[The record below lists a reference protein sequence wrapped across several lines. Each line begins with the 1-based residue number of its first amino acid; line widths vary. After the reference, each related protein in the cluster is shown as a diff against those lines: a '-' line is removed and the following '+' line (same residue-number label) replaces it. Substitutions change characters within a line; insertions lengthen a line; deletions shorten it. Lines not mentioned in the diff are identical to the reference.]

1 MSKLWK
7 YAGCIGLALIAL
19 IFIQAAVL
27 KLMGVQAM
35 VEVFNKLGY
44 PAWFR
49 ITIGILEIAGAI
61 ALLIRSSS
69 RYGAMLLALIMIG
82 ATISSLAKGAAGDV
96 IVPVIMLLLL
106 VWIAVVRRPVNR
118 HITEQLPASK
128 VTVHLDE

>member
-1 MSKLWK
+1 MDKLRK
-7 YAGCIGLALIAL
+7 YVGWIGLTVIAL

-49 ITIGILEIAGAI
+49 IVIGILEISGSI

-69 RYGAMLLALIMIG
+69 RYGAILLALIMIG
-82 ATISSLAKGAAGDV
+82 AMISSLVKEAAGDA
-96 IVPVIMLLLL
+96 IVPVIMLFLL
-106 VWIAVVRRPVNR
+106 VWIAVVRGPVNR
-118 HITEQLPASK
+118 HIVEQPSASK
-128 VTVHLDE
+128 VR

>member
-1 MSKLWK
+1 MDKLWK
-7 YAGCIGLALIAL
+7 YAGWIGLCLVAL

-49 ITIGILEIAGAI
+49 IVIGILEIAGAI

-69 RYGAMLLALIMIG
+69 RYGAILLALIMIG
-82 ATISSLAKGAAGDV
+82 AMISSLVKGAAGDA
-96 IVPVIMLLLL
+96 IVPVIMLFLL
-106 VWIAVVRRPVNR
+106 VWIAVVRGPVNR
-118 HITEQLPASK
+118 YIAEQPPASK
-128 VTVHLDE
+128 VR